1 MAALAPLLLVEDNV
15 DEVDLA
21 LRAFR
26 QSQFAHPSVTAHDGV
41 KPLGPANFLEIVKS
55 IGLFWRV
62 ANPTLPAT
70 LAAA

>member
-1 MAALAPLLLVEDNV
+1 MAALAPLLLAEDNV
-15 DEVDLA
+15 DEVALA

-26 QSQFAHPSVTAHDGV
+26 QSQFANPSVTAHAGV
-41 KPLGPANFLEIVKS
+41 KPLGPANFQGSVKS

-62 ANPTLPAT
+62 ANQARPAA